1 MLKRICFISLFV
13 IFQSTVFA
21 DTCDTIESVNWLVG
35 NWHYENSE
43 LKINESWKRVSA
55 KTMEGYGQTESVKK
69 NEIVSA
75 ETLRLVEMS
84 GEVFY
89 LAKVASNK
97 LPVPF
102 KLTSCV
108 DKTAIFENTEHD
120 FPKKIAYRLTGRNNI
135 AVSVTGDKG
144 KGFKIEYTRE
154 EES

>member
-1 MLKRICFISLFV
+1 MLKRICFILLFIV
-13 IFQSTVFA
+13 FQPTVFA
-21 DTCDTIESVNWLVG
+21 DTCDTIESVNWLIG
-35 NWHYENSE
+35 NWHSENSK

-55 KTMEGYGQTESVKK
+55 KTLEGYGQTESVKK
-69 NEIVSA
+69 NKIVSA

-84 GEVFY
+84 GEVFF
-89 LAKVASNK
+89 LAKVASNN

-102 KLTSCV
+102 KLTSCM

-120 FPKKIAYRLTGRNNI
+120 FPKKIVYQLTDRNNI